1 MTPNFPRVTLPGV
14 SPEATAEVD
23 ALVEAARAEHLETV
37 RARLVRSISLHRK
50 GKHVFAHTVSPKTI
64 ARRRAA
70 SKVAK
75 ASRKANR

>member
-1 MTPNFPRVTLPGV
+1 MHTLPRVALPGV
-14 SPEATAEVD
+14 DQTAAAEVE
-23 ALVEAARAEHLETV
+23 ALVEAARIEQGERI

-50 GKHVFAHTVSPKTI
+50 GKHVYAGTVTAKEK

-70 SKVAK
+70 EKIAK